1 MKPHPDANIGVITKD
16 FRCGDANF
24 GQIIAKI
31 VLLVWVL
38 EPNVQKVFVFLM
50 KVKETEREIEG
61 WKDRQTDRQ
70 TEKQKDSK
78 TMKRERDRQTE

>member
-1 MKPHPDANIGVITKD
+1 VVTPILWH
-16 FRCGDANF
+16 
-24 GQIIAKI
+24 IIAKI

-50 KVKETEREIEG
+50 KEEEKEREIEG

-70 TEKQKDSK
+70 KNRKIV
-78 TMKRERDRQTE
+78 RQ